1 MHCTN
6 LCHINISNIS
16 SGAEASET
24 LSSGSSDRDS
34 GGSGALPDFVFRPF
48 DEVPA
53 ECRARV
59 FGVDYV
65 QLCFPNGGRLY
76 LTRFGWPHLTH
87 LLPQHWY
94 DHKRYLK
101 QGQRLAGATSN
112 VYRVISPDGAAPP
125 LPIVIKFCRFA
136 QDVPLSIRSTM
147 AMGGDGDEILDSVR
161 FNGPFEEFGVLC
173 DLRRGCF
180 GSTHLR
186 VLTKQ
191 PLGIYSPPEHYS
203 RWQLGRSSAHFA
215 RHRHALELDQ
225 QRSGFGRIELDES
238 RLYITI
244 FGWVDGH
251 SAEELCEQGLL
262 SKEELRALTL
272 RVADELRQKGFSV
285 LDNKPKHYI
294 LRRRK
299 DGSLLRRHGQLVYLL
314 VDFELLR
321 RTEEYQKYLLRMK
334 MTGE

>member
-1 MHCTN
+1 MSSADICNVNVTN
-6 LCHINISNIS
+6 NIS
-16 SGAEASET
+16 SGAEASGAS
-24 LSSGSSDRDS
+24 SSGASDD
-34 GGSGALPDFVFRPF
+34 GSGALPDFVSLPF
-48 DEVPA
+48 DQVPP

-65 QLCFPNGGRLY
+65 QLRFPNDGRLY

-87 LLPQHWY
+87 LLPAQWY
-94 DHKRYLK
+94 DQKRYLK

-112 VYRVISPDGAAPP
+112 VYRVVSSDGAAAPP

-147 AMGGDGDEILDSVR
+147 AMGGDDDEILDSVR
-161 FNGPFEEFGVLC
+161 FNGPFEEFSVLC
-173 DLRRGCF
+173 DLRRGRF
-180 GSTHLR
+180 GPPHLH
-186 VLTKQ
+186 VLTKH

-203 RWQLGRSSAHFA
+203 NWQLGRSAAHFA

-225 QRSGFGRIELDES
+225 QRSDSGRIQLDES

-244 FGWVDGH
+244 FGWVDGL
-251 SAEELCEQGLL
+251 SAEALGEEGMLT
-262 SKEELRALTL
+262 KEELRALTL
-272 RVADELRQKGFSV
+272 RVAGELHQKGFSV